1 MRTFAI
7 IFILLL
13 SLPVTQ
19 AFAQKKKATAP
30 TYATYPGIP
39 AFDITRADG
48 SIFNTSDV
56 PAGKPALFIFFSTDC
71 SKCRMFVRELQ
82 ANYQPLRDINIYMAT
97 PMAMD
102 GAKIFAHDLGLDYF
116 KNITWGVD
124 AKNFVKPFY
133 DITGLPAAVLYN
145 RDKQLVQ
152 RFSGVFTAQNVLQA
166 VEKAR

>member
-1 MRTFAI
+1 M
-7 IFILLL
+7 
-13 SLPVTQ
+13 Q
-19 AFAQKKKATAP
+19 ALAQKKKAAAP
-30 TYATYPGIP
+30 TYATHPGIP

-48 SIFNTSDV
+48 SIFNTSDI

-82 ANYQPLRDINIYMAT
+82 ANYKPLKDINIYMAT

-102 GAKIFAHDLGLDYF
+102 GAKIFAHDVGLDYF

-124 AKNFVKPFY
+124 AQNFVKPFY
-133 DITGLPAAVLYN
+133 DVTGLPAAVVYN
-145 RDKQLVQ
+145 GDKQLVQ
-152 RFSGVFTAQNVLQA
+152 RFNGAFTAQDVLQA